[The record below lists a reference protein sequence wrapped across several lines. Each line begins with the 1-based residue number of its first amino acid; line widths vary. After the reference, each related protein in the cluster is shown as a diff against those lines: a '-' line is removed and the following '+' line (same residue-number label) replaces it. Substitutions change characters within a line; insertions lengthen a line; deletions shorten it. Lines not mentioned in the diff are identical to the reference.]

1 MHPLQIPKSLIFSF
15 SSWNNSFSFPLQNH
29 TKKPIL
35 NTFFPPIST
44 SIHNY
49 NGFRISASI
58 NRSIPSK
65 PSEFTRE
72 GDEEMA
78 RGQIKTVDVAA
89 LGNLCVDVVLTVP
102 SLPPAALD
110 ERKAYM
116 ERLSASPPDK
126 KNLEAGGNCNLAIA
140 ASRLGL
146 RCVALGHV
154 GNEIYGHFLL
164 DVLQEE
170 GIVMIKMDE
179 DAEVANRSS
188 CETLL
193 CWVLVDPMQKH
204 GFCSRADFNE
214 EPAFSWMSKLSDQVH
229 TAIKQS
235 KILFC
240 NGHLFDELS
249 PGLITY
255 ALEYAKDV
263 GTTIFF
269 DPGPRGESLLHGT
282 PEQQKAIKLF
292 LKMSDVLLLTAD
304 EAEAVTGLA
313 NPILAG
319 QDLIRKG
326 VRMKWVIIKVG
337 SKGSILITASTSS
350 CAPSFKVNVVD
361 TVGCGDSFAAAV
373 ALSFLHDVSPVA
385 TLALANAVGAATAM
399 GYGAGRNVANLN
411 KVLELLTVSNLNEDD
426 KLWHELVDINSDATE
441 VSLLSNTVIDGCNA
455 RLTMVPM
462 QKVIS
467 ELLPKLETLM
477 DIRAVPT

>member
-304 EAEAVTGLA
+304 EV
-313 NPILAG
+313 
-319 QDLIRKG
+319 
-326 VRMKWVIIKVG
+326 
-337 SKGSILITASTSS
+337 
-350 CAPSFKVNVVD
+350 
-361 TVGCGDSFAAAV
+361 
-373 ALSFLHDVSPVA
+373 
-385 TLALANAVGAATAM
+385 
-399 GYGAGRNVANLN
+399 
-411 KVLELLTVSNLNEDD
+411 
-426 KLWHELVDINSDATE
+426 
-441 VSLLSNTVIDGCNA
+441 
-455 RLTMVPM
+455 
-462 QKVIS
+462 
-467 ELLPKLETLM
+467 
-477 DIRAVPT
+477 

>member
-15 SSWNNSFSFPLQNH
+15 SSWNNSFSFPPQNH

-78 RGQIKTVDVAA
+78 GGQIKTVDVAA

-140 ASRLGL
+140 AARLGL

-154 GNEIYGHFLL
+154 GNEIFGHFLL

-255 ALEYAKDV
+255 ALEYARDV

-337 SKGSILITASTSS
+337 SKGSILITASTIS

-426 KLWHELVDINSDATE
+426 KLWNELVDMNSDATE

-477 DIRAVPT
+477 DTRAVPT